1 METGD
6 LNVSGEGEEMTVP
19 ATAPD
24 LDAAVSAVPAGA
36 LSRLILAALD
46 EGLSYQQLASRAV
59 DPKTSATV
67 SKQYLQK
74 LAKTPPASPPTP
86 VQLRA
91 IAVALRKSERR
102 VKEAAAE
109 QWLEYE
115 ALELSGYDEDVR
127 IIVGH
132 LAGKSKAEIK
142 QWRAMMEAAEQAKR
156 ED

>member
-1 METGD
+1 
-6 LNVSGEGEEMTVP
+6 MTVP
-19 ATAPD
+19 AAAADLRTAG
-24 LDAAVSAVPAGA
+24 DAGAVGA
-36 LSRLILAALD
+36 LSRLILNALD
-46 EGLSYQQLASRAV
+46 EGLSYQQLADRAV
-59 DPKTSATV
+59 DAKSGATL

-74 LAKTPPASPPTP
+74 LARTPPASPPSP
-86 VQLRA
+86 AQLRA
-91 IAVALRKSERR
+91 LAVALRKSERR

-132 LAGKSKAEIK
+132 LAGKSKAEVR

>member
-1 METGD
+1 
-6 LNVSGEGEEMTVP
+6 MTVP
-19 ATAPD
+19 AAAPD
-24 LDAAVSAVPAGA
+24 LGATEAVGA

-46 EGLSYQQLASRAV
+46 EGLSYSQLAERGV
-59 DPKTSATV
+59 DPKSEAGL

-74 LAKTPPASPPTP
+74 LARTPPASPPSP
-86 VQLRA
+86 AQLRA

-132 LAGKSKAEIK
+132 LAGKSKAEIR

-156 ED
+156 DD

>member
-1 METGD
+1 
-6 LNVSGEGEEMTVP
+6 MTVP
-19 ATAPD
+19 AAAAD
-24 LDAAVSAVPAGA
+24 LNAASSAGLAGA
-36 LSRLILAALD
+36 LSRLILGALD
-46 EGLSYQQLASRAV
+46 EGLSYQQLADRAI
-59 DPKTSATV
+59 DPQGVATV

-74 LAKTPPASPPTP
+74 LAKTPPASPPNP
-86 VQLRA
+86 AQLRA

-132 LAGKSKAEIK
+132 LAGKSKAEVR

>member
-1 METGD
+1 METVG

-19 ATAPD
+19 ATAPEFD
-24 LDAAVSAVPAGA
+24 EAASVALAGA
-36 LSRLILAALD
+36 LSRLIAAALD
-46 EGLSYQQLASRAV
+46 EGLSYSQLADRGA
-59 DPKTSATV
+59 DPKTGV
-67 SKQYLQK
+67 KLSKQYLQK
-74 LAKTPPASPPTP
+74 LVRTPPASPPSP
-86 VQLRA
+86 PQLRA
-91 IAVALRKSERR
+91 LAAVLRKSERR

-115 ALELSGYDEDVR
+115 AMELSGYDEDVR

-132 LAGKSKAEIK
+132 LAGKSKAEIR

>member
-1 METGD
+1 
-6 LNVSGEGEEMTVP
+6 MTVP
-19 ATAPD
+19 V
-24 LDAAVSAVPAGA
+24 AAADFHAASSAGPVGV
-36 LSRLILAALD
+36 LSRLILDGLD
-46 EGLSYQQLASRAV
+46 EGLSYQQLSDRAV
-59 DPKTSATV
+59 DPKTGSTV

-74 LAKTPPASPPTP
+74 LAKTPPASPPNP
-86 VQLRA
+86 AQLRA

-102 VKEAAAE
+102 IKEAAAE

-132 LAGKSKAEIK
+132 LAGKSKAEVR

>member
-1 METGD
+1 MA
-6 LNVSGEGEEMTVP
+6 VP
-19 ATAPD
+19 A
-24 LDAAVSAVPAGA
+24 AAADHEVVSSAGPAGA
-36 LSRLILAALD
+36 LSRLILNALD
-46 EGLSYQQLASRAV
+46 EGLSYQQLADRAI
-59 DPKTSATV
+59 DPSGAGTV

-74 LAKTPPASPPTP
+74 LARTPPANPPNP
-86 VQLRA
+86 AQLRA

-132 LAGKSKAEIK
+132 LAGKSKAEVR

>member
-1 METGD
+1 
-6 LNVSGEGEEMTVP
+6 MTVP

-24 LDAAVSAVPAGA
+24 LGAAEAAGA

-46 EGLSYQQLASRAV
+46 EGLSYSQLADRGV
-59 DPKTSATV
+59 DPKTQTGL

-74 LAKTPPASPPTP
+74 LAKTPPASPPSP
-86 VQLRA
+86 AQLRA

-132 LAGKSKAEIK
+132 LAGKSKAEIR
-142 QWRAMMEAAEQAKR
+142 QWRAMMEAADQAKR
-156 ED
+156 EE

>member
-1 METGD
+1 METVD
-6 LNVSGEGEEMTVP
+6 VNVDGEGEEMTVP
-19 ATAPD
+19 ATAANPD
-24 LDAAVSAVPAGA
+24 RAASVPAGA
-36 LSRLILAALD
+36 LSRLIQESLD
-46 EGLSYQQLASRAV
+46 QGLSYQQLAARAI
-59 DPKTSATV
+59 DPQDGITA

-74 LAKTPPASPPTP
+74 LVKTPPANPPSPG
-86 VQLRA
+86 QLRA

-132 LAGKSKAEIK
+132 LAGKSKAEVR